1 MPRIPSGSSSR
12 SRSRSSSSS
21 SKSNRSKKSRKTVK
35 KSTFRRELKGK
46 KLTKGQITDIIEFQ
60 KRSDATATSIR
71 YSPEGYERKREI
83 LSILR
88 FDRDKNLAKI
98 LTYGQATSEA
108 TTASKIEAGLRV

>member
-21 SKSNRSKKSRKTVK
+21 SKSNRSKKSRKTARKTVK
-35 KSTFRRELKGK
+35 RELIGK
-46 KLTKGQITDIIEFQ
+46 RLPKGQITDIIEFQ
-60 KRSDATATSIR
+60 KRSDATARSIR

-108 TTASKIEAGLRV
+108 TIASKIEAGLRV